1 MTAVWMF
8 FRAELRGRWRSW
20 LVLALLAGL
29 FGGLVTAVAAGA
41 RRTGAAYPDLV
52 AWSRSPD
59 DMISLTSTEGPTFAS
74 LPAAR
79 VARLPQV
86 TSSAELTAFTAL
98 EPAVVTVTAPAGG
111 QVPGSLWRRK
121 LLAGRLPDPGQPD
134 QVDVSF
140 TVAQAQHVGVGAT
153 LPMVLLGATGRPVSF
168 RFRVVGIDAAPSEFP
183 PQFGTGVDLVWA
195 TPAFARLHG
204 RELLSSPGIAVWL
217 RHGAADV
224 PVVEREITRLSGGK
238 AASDYPLGPQAAN
251 TEHSI
256 HQQVV
261 ALWLLAGL
269 LALLGLLV
277 LGQLLARLSLLESV
291 GYRTLR
297 AVGMSRGQLAAA
309 GLIRAAVIGAAGAV
323 LAVLL
328 AVAVSP
334 LFPVGLA
341 GIAEPHP
348 GLDADWLVLGLGLLG
363 VVLATVG
370 CAAWPAWRTAAAA
383 SRPPAGVPPR
393 SRPAASVI
401 ARGVQ
406 PVSAAMGI
414 RLALRRGA
422 GQTALPVTTTISAA
436 AVGVAALTAAVV
448 FTASLG
454 NLLATPRLYGVTWDA
469 IVGSVQF
476 YDLGPAARSI
486 AGDREV
492 ADWSTTYAAVP
503 VQIRGV
509 QVSAVTAGRP
519 AGGLVAAVPLQGHP
533 PDQAGDIVLGA
544 RTLAAIHARIGE
556 TVEVSLAGFRTQF
569 PRKITGT
576 AVFPEISDTTELGTG
591 AELTA
596 AGLRGLAP
604 PSLPVP
610 PFTAVMVRFRPGIS
624 PQAGID
630 ALAARIDRLGPFQV
644 MAPSSPA
651 DLVNFGQTQGL
662 PLLLGLSLAV
672 LALLTIAHL
681 LLTSARRRRRDL
693 AVLRALGFTRGQVRA
708 TVTWQALALTGVA
721 LVIGIPA
728 GIAGGRL
735 AWQVFTGQN
744 GIPPALDV
752 PLFSLAILVAA
763 ALALAVAV
771 AAVPGESA
779 ARRRPADVLRAE

>member
-1 MTAVWMF
+1 MTAVWIF

-41 RRTGAAYPDLV
+41 RRTDAAYPDLV

-74 LPAAR
+74 LPAVR

-86 TSSAELTAFTAL
+86 TTAADLTSFTAL
-98 EPAVVTVTAPAGG
+98 EPAVVTVTAPADGR
-111 QVPGSLWRRK
+111 VPGRLWRRK

-140 TVAQAQHVGVGAT
+140 TVAESQHVGVGAT

-168 RFRVVGIDAAPSEFP
+168 RFRVVGVDAAPSEFP

-195 TPAFARLHG
+195 TPAFARQYG

-224 PVVEREITRLSGGK
+224 PVVEREITRLSGK

-277 LGQLLARLSLLESV
+277 LGQLLARVSLLESA
-291 GYRTLR
+291 GYGALR

-309 GLIRAAVIGAAGAV
+309 GLIRAAVIGTAGAV
-323 LAVLL
+323 LAVVL
-328 AVAVSP
+328 AIAASP

-341 GIAEPHP
+341 AIAEPRA

-383 SRPPAGVPPR
+383 SRPPASAPLR
-393 SRPAASVI
+393 SRPAPSAIS
-401 ARGVQ
+401 VQ
-406 PVSAAMGI
+406 PVSAAMGV

-422 GQTALPVTTTISAA
+422 GQTALPVTTTICSAA
-436 AVGVAALTAAVV
+436 IGVAALTAAIV

-492 ADWSTTYAAVP
+492 MDWSTTYAGVP
-503 VQIRGV
+503 VEIRGV
-509 QVSAVTAGRP
+509 EVGAVTAGRP
-519 AGGLVAAVPLQGHP
+519 AGGMAAAVPLQGRP
-533 PDQAGDIVLGA
+533 PEGASDIVLGA
-544 RTLAAIHARIGE
+544 QTLAAIHARIGE
-556 TVEVSLAGFRTQF
+556 TVEVSLAGFRPQF

-576 AVFPEISDTTELGTG
+576 AVFPEIADTTELGTG

-624 PQAGID
+624 PQAGIG

-708 TVTWQALALTGVA
+708 TVTWQALALTSAA

-752 PLFSLAILVAA
+752 PLFSLAVLVAA

-779 ARRRPADVLRAE
+779 ARSRPADVLRAE